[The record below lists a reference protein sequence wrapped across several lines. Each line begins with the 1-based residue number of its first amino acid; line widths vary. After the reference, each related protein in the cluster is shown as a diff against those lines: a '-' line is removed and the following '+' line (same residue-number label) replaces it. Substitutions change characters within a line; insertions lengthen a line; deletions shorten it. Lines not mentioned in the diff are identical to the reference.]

1 MLSPALM
8 SPLSKTNTTQKRTI
22 FDKENVNPD
31 GAPRSKLFFFLFFF
45 KIYR

>member
-31 GAPRSKLFFFLFFF
+31 GAVGNFFFFF